1 MRRILTEPLNIIANG
16 ENYSVKGLY
25 LPDGKVIIKKGSM
38 ISPYTRKLV
47 YAKIENLRNK
57 ILTTKVDKSFC
68 LIEDV
73 IFDNH
78 SNAATV
84 VVGSMQTGNSVFKT
98 LDDIPLDEYMEV
110 EDYIQP
116 INRVLFC
123 NIAYMKYY
131 DNRFLDIPVNGGAY
145 VSEYND
151 AFEKCNFQECSDG
164 YYRGFVETKH
174 HKGYEHGNLT
184 NTFNQIHIE
193 RIDSTYK
200 KKDVIDN
207 VLVVFCAKPKDGKT
221 VIVGWYKNANVYR
234 YRPTYEERI
243 YNLEAK
249 ISDCTLLSEENR
261 TFVIPRANGEN
272 FGFGQSNVLF
282 TDVDKA
288 NDLVCKVLS
297 YINSKTYESIIEKEI
312 VEEQQEFI
320 ENGTGKRVYINTYE
334 RNPKARKEC
343 IKIHGT
349 KCAICG
355 FDAKEIYGEEY
366 EGKIHIHHIVPI
378 HQINKEYKINPKTD
392 LIPVCP
398 NCHMILHTKVN
409 GIELNVDE
417 LKNKMKNKY

>member
-1 MRRILTEPLNIIANG
+1 MKRVLTEPLNIIATG
-16 ENYSVKGLY
+16 ENYSVKGLL
-25 LPDGKVIIKKGSM
+25 LPDGKVVIKKGSM
-38 ISPYTRKLV
+38 ISPFTRKLV
-47 YAKIENLRNK
+47 YAKIENLRHK

-73 IFDNH
+73 TFDNH

-84 VVGSMQTGNSVFKT
+84 VVGSMQTGYSVFKT
-98 LDDIPLDEYMEV
+98 LDDIPLEEYMEV
-110 EDYIQP
+110 DYNVQP
-116 INRVLFC
+116 IKRVLFC

-131 DNRFLDIPVNGGAY
+131 DNRFLDIPENGGAY
-145 VSEYND
+145 VSQHND
-151 AFEKCNFQECSDG
+151 AFEKYNFQECSDG

-174 HKGYEHGNLT
+174 HKGYEQGNLT

-193 RIDSTYK
+193 RIDPEYK
-200 KKDVIDN
+200 NKDVIDN
-207 VLVVFCAKPKDGKT
+207 VLVVFCAKPNGGKT
-221 VIVGWYKNANVYR
+221 IIVGWYKNAKVYR

-249 ISDCTLLSEENR
+249 ISDCTLLNVVDREYP
-261 TFVIPRANGEN
+261 IPRANGEN

-288 NDLVCKVLS
+288 KDLVSKVLD
-297 YINSKTYESIIEKEI
+297 YINGNGYESIIENEI

-320 ENGTGKRVYINTYE
+320 ENGTGKKVYINTYE

-349 KCAICG
+349 KCKICG

-378 HQINKEYKINPKTD
+378 HQVNKEYKINPETD

-398 NCHMILHTKVN
+398 NCHMILHTKVK
-409 GIELNVDE
+409 GVDPTVSELQE
-417 LKNKMKNKY
+417 KFKG